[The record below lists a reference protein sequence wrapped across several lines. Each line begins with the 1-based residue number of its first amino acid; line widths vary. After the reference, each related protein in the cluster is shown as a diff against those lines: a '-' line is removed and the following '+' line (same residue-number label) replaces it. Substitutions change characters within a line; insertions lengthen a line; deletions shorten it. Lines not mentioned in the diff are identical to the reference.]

1 MKASR
6 KTRRV
11 VVSAVNFTEG
21 GPLTVL
27 RDCLRAAVA
36 TLPDEWEIVALVHDA
51 ALVKEP
57 RVRVVYFPQ
66 AKGSWLKRLALE
78 WRGFEKHFR
87 DEPVDL
93 WLSLHD
99 VTPRVQARRQAVYC
113 HNPAPFY
120 DLPWH
125 EARLEPKLWLF
136 NRFYAYL
143 YGAFIRRNRWV
154 IVQQQWIR
162 KAFTTRFGS
171 LPVVV
176 AHPDV
181 KLPPADWS
189 GLPDSTVN
197 VHCVLL
203 YPTLPRVFKNVETV
217 MEAMQLL
224 AATGQTG
231 IELRVTISGEEN
243 PYARWLHERF
253 HGTPGVRFVGRQTPE
268 QMAKQYQEANAVL
281 FPSKLETWGLP
292 ISEAKAWRKPL
303 LVADLPYAH
312 ETVGSFDQV
321 TFLPATD
328 AAAWAR
334 SIAALA
340 QDEWRVAPTEGAR
353 VPEPYAPSWPAL
365 WQLLVKDL

>member
-1 MKASR
+1 MKAPQ

-27 RDCLRAAVA
+27 RDCLSAAA
-36 TLPDEWEIVALVHDA
+36 TTLPEDWEIVALVHDT
-51 ALVKEP
+51 ALIKEP
-57 RVRVVYFPQ
+57 RVRLIPFAQ

-78 WRGFEKHFR
+78 WWGFARHFR
-87 DEPVDL
+87 DKPVDL

-113 HNPAPFY
+113 HNPSPFY
-120 DLPWH
+120 DLPWQ

-143 YGAFIRRNRWV
+143 YGTFIRRNRWV

-162 KAFTTRFGS
+162 QAFNERFGP

-181 KLPPADWS
+181 KLPANEVTPATSADA
-189 GLPDSTVN
+189 T
-197 VHCVLL
+197 CVLL

-217 MEAMQLL
+217 LRAMQRL
-224 AATGQTG
+224 AASGQLG
-231 IELRVTISGEEN
+231 IELRVTLSGNEN
-243 PYARWLHERF
+243 AYARWLHRRF
-253 HGTPGVRFVGRQTPE
+253 QGTPGVRFIGRQTPA
-268 QMAKQYQEANAVL
+268 QMAQQYQRATAVL

-292 ISEAKAWRKPL
+292 ISEAKVWGKPL
-303 LVADLPYAH
+303 LAADLPYAH
-312 ETVGSFDQV
+312 ETVGSYERV
-321 TFLPATD
+321 AFLPATNID
-328 AAAWAR
+328 AWAG

-340 QDEWRVAPTEGAR
+340 RGDWRGRSTTG
-353 VPEPYAPSWPAL
+353 VPIAEPYAPSWPAL
-365 WQLLVKDL
+365 WTLLIKDL

>member
-1 MKASR
+1 MTAVQT
-6 KTRRV
+6 TRRV

-36 TLPDEWEIVALVHDA
+36 TLPDDWEIVALVHDT
-51 ALVKEP
+51 ALVQEP
-57 RVRVVYFPQ
+57 RVRLVPFAQ

-78 WRGFEKHFR
+78 WHGFGRHFR
-87 DEPVDL
+87 GEPVDL

-113 HNPAPFY
+113 HNPSPFY
-120 DLPWH
+120 RLPWH

-136 NRFYAYL
+136 NRFYAHL
-143 YGAFIRRNRWV
+143 YGAFIRRNHWV

-162 KAFTTRFGS
+162 RAFTERFGA

-181 KLPPADWS
+181 KPPPADVPPALS
-189 GLPDSTVN
+189 RTTNGP
-197 VHCVLL
+197 CVLL

-217 MEAMQLL
+217 MAAMQRL
-224 AATGQTG
+224 AAAGQTG
-231 IELRVTISGEEN
+231 VELRVTIRGDEN
-243 PYARWLHERF
+243 AYARWLHERF
-253 HGTPGVRFVGRQTPE
+253 RDTPGVHFIGRQTPA
-268 QMAKQYQEANAVL
+268 QMAQQYREASAVL

-292 ISEAKAWRKPL
+292 ISEAKAWHKPL

-312 ETVGSFDQV
+312 ETVGSYEQAA
-321 TFLPATD
+321 FLPATD
-328 AAAWAR
+328 ADDWAR
-334 SIAALA
+334 AIAALA
-340 QDEWRVAPTEGAR
+340 QHTWHVAPTTGAP
-353 VPEPYAPSWPAL
+353 VPEPFAPSWPAL
-365 WQLLVKDL
+365 WSLLVKDL